1 MQTRNKFHT
10 NSEDKYNVD
19 WERWYD
25 QMLDIKL
32 RRERGQ
38 ILTVAHSLDKV
49 LESLSEFTR
58 LKWENIHIYY
68 YIQNAVADIMVLSFI
83 LTWTTWGSP
92 PQSAIWRKEDR
103 TTFNSFRHT
112 KSTHACTHTQSR
124 DANSSGVKR
133 VTESF
138 NFGEKPQGENKFIN
152 DSDYNFGNIVLN
164 ACNKWSKLSAVCAE
178 QHLLW
183 NETLWDTENTGSARV

>member
-68 YIQNAVADIMVLSFI
+68 NIQNAVADIMVLSFI

-112 KSTHACTHTQSR
+112 KSTHACTHTKQGCKLIR
-124 DANSSGVKR
+124 
-133 VTESF
+133 
-138 NFGEKPQGENKFIN
+138 GEKGDRELQFWWKTTRRKQI
-152 DSDYNFGNIVLN
+152 Y
-164 ACNKWSKLSAVCAE
+164 KWFWLQFWEHSFKCM
-178 QHLLW
+178 
-183 NETLWDTENTGSARV
+183 